1 MALKILKHSSWK
13 RAIAADK
20 STAFIEIVPA
30 LVLYENWDLAD
41 FPVAYASLALLTKKV
56 NSAGSLESAHAVKL
70 K

>member
-41 FPVAYASLALLTKKV
+41 FSMAQNFVF
-56 NSAGSLESAHAVKL
+56 
-70 K
+70 